1 MRNNVLIA
9 IMLACGCLLSAG
21 CSSNAKYT
29 TPEQLDHGMVIILP
43 GIEGVSGFN
52 RDIREGLVKADVDY
66 AIPIETWGWHIP
78 VVGLAINQ
86 VDIIGHILAGKS
98 LAKKIVAYQTKYPHR
113 PVFIISHSGGSG
125 VAIFALEA
133 LADIPNSK
141 PIEGAILLSPSLSA
155 DYDLTKALQFCRL
168 GIVNFYNER
177 DVVLLGLGTTLL
189 GNVDGGHGASAG
201 RSGFDTADSG
211 DSRAKQIAYT
221 KLFQVELTPAMTRNA
236 SGTSHSVNTSVE
248 FVDRYVARWV
258 TASSWP
264 AE

>member
-1 MRNNVLIA
+1 MALT
-9 IMLACGCLLSAG
+9 LACLCAAG
-21 CSSNAKYT
+21 CNSNAKFMQ
-29 TPEQLDHGMVIILP
+29 PEQLDRGMIVILP
-43 GIEGVSGFN
+43 GIEGESGFN
-52 RDIREGLVKADVDY
+52 RDIRAGLIKAEIEY
-66 AIPIETWGWHIP
+66 AMPIESWGWHIP

-98 LAKKIVAYQTKYPHR
+98 LAKKIVAYQAKYPHR

-177 DVVLLGLGTTLL
+177 DTLLLGLGTTLL

-201 RSGFDTADSG
+201 RLGFEPAESSDPK
-211 DSRAKQIAYT
+211 AKQMAYL
-221 KLFQVELTPAMTRNA
+221 KLYQVELTPAMTRDVK
-236 SGTSHSVNTSVE
+236 GTSHSVNTSVD